1 MSIYKVEGMTC
12 GGCAASI
19 TRALQGAAASAT
31 IDVDFKSGTVSV
43 EGIDAAKVQ
52 AIVEEAGFD
61 FVGPAPA

>member
-1 MSIYKVEGMTC
+1 MSVYKVEGMTC

-19 TRALQGAAASAT
+19 TRALQAAEASAR

-61 FVGPAPA
+61 FVGPTPA